1 MNKYLEMKKLIGEL
15 EMMAAAAEP
24 GVVITE
30 EMSVS
35 CCVTLLKAVNELK
48 RRVYRKDSTQTAIV

>member
-1 MNKYLEMKKLIGEL
+1 MKNMEIRKLIGDL

-30 EMSVS
+30 EMSLS
-35 CCVTLLKAVNELK
+35 CSMTLLKAVKEL
-48 RRVYRKDSTQTAIV
+48 RKVTFERDVSKKSSL

>member
-1 MNKYLEMKKLIGEL
+1 MKNLEIKKLIGDL

-30 EMSVS
+30 EMSVT
-35 CCVTLLKAVNELK
+35 CCVTLLQAVNELK
-48 RRVYRKDSTQTAIV
+48 KKVHGEKGARQTP

>member
-1 MNKYLEMKKLIGEL
+1 MKNLEVKKLIGDL

-30 EMSVS
+30 EMSLS
-35 CCVTLLKAVNELK
+35 CSMTLLKAVKEL
-48 RRVYRKDSTQTAIV
+48 RKVTFERDVSKKSSL

>member
-1 MNKYLEMKKLIGEL
+1 MKNLEMKKIIGDL

-30 EMSVS
+30 EMSIS
-35 CCVTLLKAVNELK
+35 CSITLLKAASEL
-48 RRVYRKDSTQTAIV
+48 RRKVCELDGASLTHK

>member
-1 MNKYLEMKKLIGEL
+1 MKNLEMKKIIGDL

-30 EMSVS
+30 EMSIS
-35 CCVTLLKAVNELK
+35 CSITLLKAASEL
-48 RRVYRKDSTQTAIV
+48 RRKVRELDRASLTHK

>member
-1 MNKYLEMKKLIGEL
+1 MKNMEIKKLIGDL

-30 EMSVS
+30 EMSIS
-35 CCVTLLKAVNELK
+35 CSMTLLKAASEL
-48 RRVYRKDSTQTAIV
+48 RRKIRELDRTSPVHK

>member
-1 MNKYLEMKKLIGEL
+1 MKNMEIKKLIGDL

-30 EMSVS
+30 EMSIS
-35 CCVTLLKAVNELK
+35 CSMTLLKAASELRIK
-48 RRVYRKDSTQTAIV
+48 VRELDQTSPVHK

>member
-1 MNKYLEMKKLIGEL
+1 MKNLEIKKLIGDL

-30 EMSVS
+30 EISVTCS
-35 CCVTLLKAVNELK
+35 ITLLRAVGELK
-48 RRVYRKDSTQTAIV
+48 KKVHEEKGVIQTP

>member
-1 MNKYLEMKKLIGEL
+1 MKNLEIKKIIGDL

-30 EMSVS
+30 EMSIS
-35 CCVTLLKAVNELK
+35 CSVTLLKAIDELK
-48 RRVYRKDSTQTAIV
+48 KHFYGDVSKLPSRI

>member
-1 MNKYLEMKKLIGEL
+1 MKNMEIKKLIGDL

-30 EMSVS
+30 EMSLS
-35 CCVTLLKAVNELK
+35 CSMTLLKAVKEL
-48 RRVYRKDSTQTAIV
+48 RRVTFERDVSKKSSL

>member
-1 MNKYLEMKKLIGEL
+1 MKNLEMKKIIGDL

-35 CCVTLLKAVNELK
+35 CSVTLLKAICELK
-48 RRVYRKDSTQTAIV
+48 KHVYGDMPKASS

>member
-1 MNKYLEMKKLIGEL
+1 MKNMEIKKLIGDL

-30 EMSVS
+30 EMSLS
-35 CCVTLLKAVNELK
+35 CSMTLLKAVKEL
-48 RRVYRKDSTQTAIV
+48 RRVTFEKDVSKKSSL

>member
-1 MNKYLEMKKLIGEL
+1 MKKIIGDL

-30 EMSVS
+30 EMSIS
-35 CCVTLLKAVNELK
+35 CSVTLLKAASEL
-48 RRVYRKDSTQTAIV
+48 RRKVRELDQASPTHK

>member
-1 MNKYLEMKKLIGEL
+1 MKNLEVKKLIGDL

-30 EMSVS
+30 EMSIS
-35 CCVTLLKAVNELK
+35 CSMTLLKAASEL
-48 RRVYRKDSTQTAIV
+48 RRKIRELDRTSPVHK

>member
-1 MNKYLEMKKLIGEL
+1 MKNLEVKKLIGDL

-30 EMSVS
+30 EMSIS
-35 CCVTLLKAVNELK
+35 CSMTLLKAASEL
-48 RRVYRKDSTQTAIV
+48 RRKVRELDRTSPTQR

>member
-1 MNKYLEMKKLIGEL
+1 MKNLEIKKMIGDL

-30 EMSVS
+30 EMSIS
-35 CCVTLLKAVNELK
+35 CSVTLLKAIDELK
-48 RRVYRKDSTQTAIV
+48 KRVYGDVSKAPSRI

>member
-1 MNKYLEMKKLIGEL
+1 MKNLEIKKMIGDL

-30 EMSVS
+30 EMSIS
-35 CCVTLLKAVNELK
+35 FSIILLKAASELK
-48 RRVYRKDSTQTAIV
+48 RKVLELDKTSLAHK

>member
-1 MNKYLEMKKLIGEL
+1 MKNMEIKKLIGDL

-30 EMSVS
+30 EMSIS
-35 CCVTLLKAVNELK
+35 CSMTLLKAASEL
-48 RRVYRKDSTQTAIV
+48 RRKVRELDRTSPTQR

>member
-1 MNKYLEMKKLIGEL
+1 MKNMEIKKLIGDL

-30 EMSVS
+30 EISLS
-35 CCVTLLKAVNELK
+35 CSMTLLKAVKEL
-48 RRVYRKDSTQTAIV
+48 RKVTFERDVSKKSSL

>member
-1 MNKYLEMKKLIGEL
+1 MKNMEIKKLIGDL

-30 EMSVS
+30 EMSLS
-35 CCVTLLKAVNELK
+35 CSMTLLKAVKEL
-48 RRVYRKDSTQTAIV
+48 RKITFERDVSKKSSL

>member
-1 MNKYLEMKKLIGEL
+1 MKNMEIKKLIGDL

-30 EMSVS
+30 EMSLS
-35 CCVTLLKAVNELK
+35 CSMTLLKAVKEL
-48 RRVYRKDSTQTAIV
+48 RKVTFERDASKKSSL

>member
-1 MNKYLEMKKLIGEL
+1 MKNIEIKKLIGDL

-30 EMSVS
+30 EMSLS
-35 CCVTLLKAVNELK
+35 CSMTLLKAVKEL
-48 RRVYRKDSTQTAIV
+48 RKITFERDVSKKSSL

>member
-1 MNKYLEMKKLIGEL
+1 MNKNLEMKKLIGDL

-24 GVVITE
+24 GVVVTE

-35 CCVTLLKAVNELK
+35 CCVTLLKAASEL
-48 RRVYRKDSTQTAIV
+48 RRRMNSDKGVFTP

>member
-1 MNKYLEMKKLIGEL
+1 MKNIEIIKLIGEL

-30 EMSVS
+30 EMSIA
-35 CCVTLLKAVNELK
+35 CAITLLQAVSELK
-48 RRVYRKDSTQTAIV
+48 KGVQGDKGT

>member
-1 MNKYLEMKKLIGEL
+1 MKNMEIKKLIGDL

-30 EMSVS
+30 EMSLTCS
-35 CCVTLLKAVNELK
+35 MTLLKAVKEL
-48 RRVYRKDSTQTAIV
+48 RKVTFERNTSKTTNL

>member
-1 MNKYLEMKKLIGEL
+1 MRNLEIKKLIGDL

-30 EMSVS
+30 EMSITCS
-35 CCVTLLKAVNELK
+35 ITLLQAVNELK
-48 RRVYRKDSTQTAIV
+48 KRVYGEKGPMKTL

>member
-1 MNKYLEMKKLIGEL
+1 MKNMEIKKLIGDL

-30 EMSVS
+30 EMSLS
-35 CCVTLLKAVNELK
+35 CSMTLLKAVKEL
-48 RRVYRKDSTQTAIV
+48 RKVTFERDVSKKSSL